1 MSEEIEPHILRK
13 FEIIQ
18 KLGKGAYGIVW
29 KAIDRKM
36 KQVVALKK
44 VFDAFH
50 NATDAQRTFREVM
63 FLQELNGHE
72 NIIRLLNIIKAENNK
87 DLYLV
92 FDFMETDLHAV
103 IRANILE
110 EIHKKNI
117 VYQTLKAIK
126 YIHSGDLIHRDLK
139 PSNILLNSECLVK
152 VADFGLARSVATNE
166 EDGTDPILT
175 EYVATRW
182 YRAPEILLGSH
193 KYTKAVDMWSVGCIL
208 GELIIG
214 KACFPGTSTLNQ
226 IERVLE
232 LTGKPKMEDVLSIES
247 ALAENIINSINIS
260 KKRSFQN
267 FFPNANEESLDLLQK
282 LLAFN
287 PKYRLTVDEALKHRY
302 VKDFVCPEEEI
313 VCNSSIKIPIND
325 NKKLS
330 IREYREALYNDIA
343 KRKKVERKK
352 WQEKY
357 LKQLGV
363 NNELLDKPGAGNAN
377 QSINNNSM
385 VQSTNNKS
393 IINQI
398 DDNSVK
404 VQNNANNFNN
414 NPATVSNY
422 NSNTTVNYN
431 SNNNNNTSNNVLNQ
445 SNNLINKKEMMNNQT
460 NNNNRPVYNKANT
473 QGPNQY
479 TNSLMNEKIPMEKPE
494 KYPQQTLE
502 KASQNINPNQ
512 NKPQPQAQQSG
523 FNYHQY
529 QHYQEKKEPSSYM
542 KPESNIEKKVT
553 NSAMV
558 KPGSQPMNQQ
568 SNPSGNFNSVSNQAS
583 MLSQQQ
589 QKLAGHQK
597 AASYS
602 KGGSMGNNV
611 AGQPQQ
617 VNEKIEKNIGHNTIN
632 GNFEEKMV
640 NPNVGNPSAG
650 LQYKSGVPSNNNNN
664 GSPFGN
670 AGLFYQ
676 SYYQGKIPA
685 AKQQPVGFMAQKK
698 K

>member
-110 EIHKKNI
+110 EIHKKYI
-117 VYQTLKAIK
+117 VYQTLKAMK

-152 VADFGLARSVATNE
+152 VADFGLARSVAANE

-260 KKRSFQN
+260 KKRSFQS
-267 FFPNANEESLDLLQK
+267 FFPNANEESLDLLAK

-287 PKYRLTVDEALKHRY
+287 PKNRLTVDEALKHRY
-302 VKDFVCPEEEI
+302 VKDFSCPEEEI
-313 VCNSSIKIPIND
+313 LCPSWIKIPIND

-363 NNELLDKPGAGNAN
+363 NNELLDKPNPSQLN
-377 QSINNNSM
+377 NNNSIM
-385 VQSTNNKS
+385 QS
-393 IINQI
+393 
-398 DDNSVK
+398 VG
-404 VQNNANNFNN
+404 NN
-414 NPATVSNY
+414 N
-422 NSNTTVNYN
+422 N
-431 SNNNNNTSNNVLNQ
+431 SNNKATSQQAKMDENSMKNSVNNNNASYNSNNVLNQ
-445 SNNLINKKEMMNNQT
+445 SNNTVNKKEIMSNQT
-460 NNNNRPVYNKANT
+460 NNQASREGNRPATAYNKSNT
-473 QGPNQY
+473 QGNSHLSNNFSSNQ
-479 TNSLMNEKIPMEKPE
+479 NNDRASVE
-494 KYPQQTLE
+494 KYQVQNQE
-502 KASQNINPNQ
+502 KTSQNINPNQ
-512 NKPQPQAQQSG
+512 KIVSQNQQA

-529 QHYQEKKEPSSYM
+529 QQQHISEKQVAPMKEA
-542 KPESNIEKKVT
+542 NNEKKVAT
-553 NSAMV
+553 PNQGIKPASQNYPNPNNQFNNANVGMGNNS
-558 KPGSQPMNQQ
+558 S
-568 SNPSGNFNSVSNQAS
+568 S
-583 MLSQQQ
+583 LSQQQ
-589 QKLAGHQK
+589 KFAGYHQK
-597 AASYS
+597 ANSYS
-602 KGGSMGNNV
+602 KAGTLAGNAPVEKNEKNST
-611 AGQPQQ
+611 P
-617 VNEKIEKNIGHNTIN
+617 VNEEKPVMMANN
-632 GNFEEKMV
+632 
-640 NPNVGNPSAG
+640 
-650 LQYKSGVPSNNNNN
+650 QYKSTGGPGNYNN
-664 GSPFGN
+664 GSSFGN

-676 SYYQGKIPA
+676 SYYQGKIPNS
-685 AKQQPVGFMAQKK
+685 KQQPVTFMQKK

>member
-1 MSEEIEPHILRK
+1 MSEEIEPHLLRK

-110 EIHKKNI
+110 EIHKKYI
-117 VYQTLKAIK
+117 IYQTLKAMK

-152 VADFGLARSVATNE
+152 VADFGLARSVAANE

-232 LTGKPKMEDVLSIES
+232 LTGKPKMEDLLSIES

-260 KKRSFQN
+260 KKRSFQS

-287 PKYRLTVDEALKHRY
+287 PKNRLTVDEALKHRY

-313 VCNSSIKIPIND
+313 LCPSSIKIPIND

-343 KRKKVERKK
+343 KRKKIERKK

-363 NNELLDKPGAGNAN
+363 NNELLEKPQVNAALANPN
-377 QSINNNSM
+377 QSQLNNNNNNSM
-385 VQSTNNKS
+385 VQSTNKS
-393 IINQI
+393 MNNQNQI
-398 DDNSVK
+398 DENSMK
-404 VQNNANNFNN
+404 YQTNN
-414 NPATVSNY
+414 NSNAAAY
-422 NSNTTVNYN
+422 NSN
-431 SNNNNNTSNNVLNQ
+431 NNVLNQ
-445 SNNLINKKEMMNNQT
+445 SNNVINKKETMNNQT
-460 NNNNRPVYNKANT
+460 NNGPSRPTTYNKTTNS
-473 QGPNQY
+473 QGNNQY
-479 TNSLMNEKIPMEKPE
+479 TNSYMSNQNNERAPVEKSE
-494 KYPQQTLE
+494 KYQQPVE

-512 NKPQPQAQQSG
+512 KPMQAQPQAY
-523 FNYHQY
+523 NYHQY
-529 QHYQEKKEPSSYM
+529 QQHAQHFQEKKELQQPAQNFVPINERKVVNS
-542 KPESNIEKKVT
+542 SNIKNTYQT
-553 NSAMV
+553 NPAN
-558 KPGSQPMNQQ
+558 QMN
-568 SNPSGNFNSVSNQAS
+568 SNMAANNPS

-589 QKLAGHQK
+589 QKLAGYHQK

-602 KGGSMGNNV
+602 KGGSLGNQNQAGNNV
-611 AGQPQQ
+611 
-617 VNEKIEKNIGHNTIN
+617 EKIEKPAPSNTLN
-632 GNFEEKMV
+632 GNYEEKMV
-640 NPNVGNPSAG
+640 MGNT
-650 LQYKSGVPSNNNNN
+650 QYKSNGAGVGAG

-676 SYYQGKIPA
+676 SYYQGKIPNS
-685 AKQQPVGFMAQKK
+685 KQPVGLMAQKK

>member
-110 EIHKKNI
+110 EIHKKYI
-117 VYQTLKAIK
+117 VHQTLKAMK
-126 YIHSGDLIHRDLK
+126 YIHSGELIHRDLK

-152 VADFGLARSVATNE
+152 VADFGLARSVAMNE

-232 LTGKPKMEDVLSIES
+232 LTGKPKMEDILSIES

-260 KKRSFQN
+260 KKRSFQS

-287 PKYRLTVDEALKHRY
+287 PKNRLTVEEALKHRY
-302 VKDFVCPEEEI
+302 VKDFSCPEEEI
-313 VCNSSIKIPIND
+313 LCPSSIKIPIND

-363 NNELLDKPGAGNAN
+363 NNDLMEKPAAVP
-377 QSINNNSM
+377 NNNSM
-385 VQSTNNKS
+385 IQSNNNVNNNKS
-393 IINQI
+393 INQSQMEE
-398 DDNSVK
+398 NSSKMIV
-404 VQNNANNFNN
+404 
-414 NPATVSNY
+414 
-422 NSNTTVNYN
+422 
-431 SNNNNNTSNNVLNQ
+431 NNNTSMGGYNNPSSNVLNQ
-445 SNNLINKKEMMNNQT
+445 SNNVINKKEGSLNPANREANKASYNKSHTQGSNQIT
-460 NNNNRPVYNKANT
+460 NNYAS
-473 QGPNQY
+473 NQNY
-479 TNSLMNEKIPMEKPE
+479 DRSSIEKQQEKFSSQNMEK
-494 KYPQQTLE
+494 T
-502 KASQNINPNQ
+502 SQNINPSQKQPAQ
-512 NKPQPQAQQSG
+512 NNNFQ
-523 FNYHQY
+523 YHQFQ
-529 QHYQEKKEPSSYM
+529 QHPQHVVEKKEAQQQPQYQNVMKESVEKKPISNSATMKPSSQ
-542 KPESNIEKKVT
+542 NT
-553 NSAMV
+553 NNV
-558 KPGSQPMNQQ
+558 PMNANMNN
-568 SNPSGNFNSVSNQAS
+568 NPAS
-583 MLSQQQ
+583 FLSQQQ
-589 QKLAGHQK
+589 QKFAGLHQK

-602 KGGSMGNNV
+602 KGG
-611 AGQPQQ
+611 
-617 VNEKIEKNIGHNTIN
+617 
-632 GNFEEKMV
+632 
-640 NPNVGNPSAG
+640 
-650 LQYKSGVPSNNNNN
+650 VPSNAPAEKNEKSSMGQNSILNN
-664 GSPFGN
+664 GNGEEKAAMSNTQYKNNGPSGPTNNSSPFGN

-676 SYYQGKIPA
+676 SYYQGKIPSS
-685 AKQQPVGFMAQKK
+685 KQQPVTFMGKK

>member
-110 EIHKKNI
+110 EIHKKYI

-152 VADFGLARSVATNE
+152 VADFGLARSVALNE

-232 LTGKPKMEDVLSIES
+232 LTGKPKMEDILSIES

-267 FFPNANEESLDLLQK
+267 FFPGANEDALDLIQK
-282 LLAFN
+282 MLTFN
-287 PKYRLTVDEALKHRY
+287 PKNRYTVDDALKHRY
-302 VKDFVCPEEEI
+302 VKDFSCPEEEI
-313 VCNSSIKIPIND
+313 VCPGSIKIPIND

-343 KRKKVERKK
+343 KRKKIERKK

-357 LKQLGV
+357 LRQLGV
-363 NNELLDKPGAGNAN
+363 NNDLLEKPAANNSVMNN
-377 QSINNNSM
+377 QSQNNNSM
-385 VQSTNNKS
+385 MQNSLNNNEKTMNHHSQVQPDENSMKYQSNN
-393 IINQI
+393 NTM
-398 DDNSVK
+398 VGY
-404 VQNNANNFNN
+404 NNANN
-414 NPATVSNY
+414 TH
-422 NSNTTVNYN
+422 
-431 SNNNNNTSNNVLNQ
+431 VLNQ
-445 SNNLINKKEMMNNQT
+445 SNNNINKKEVMSNQT
-460 NNNNRPVYNKANT
+460 NNPSKAGYTKSNS
-473 QGPNQY
+473 QVQNPNQY
-479 TNSLMNEKIPMEKPE
+479 ASNYSSNQNNDRTSVE
-494 KYPQQTLE
+494 KYDKHQVQEKLAQNPNNTVKQTQQQT
-502 KASQNINPNQ
+502 
-512 NKPQPQAQQSG
+512 

-529 QHYQEKKEPSSYM
+529 QQHMQHYQEKKEPPAQNTMPY
-542 KPESNIEKKVT
+542 EKKPT
-553 NSAMV
+553 NTPTQQMRPTSQQTPSNMMSNNPAML
-558 KPGSQPMNQQ
+558 
-568 SNPSGNFNSVSNQAS
+568 A
-583 MLSQQQ
+583 QQ
-589 QKLAGHQK
+589 QKYAGFHQK

-602 KGGSMGNNV
+602 KGGALIQQNNT
-611 AGQPQQ
+611 
-617 VNEKIEKNIGHNTIN
+617 VNEKPTTNQVSHPNN
-632 GNFEEKMV
+632 EEKM
-640 NPNVGNPSAG
+640 PMGMTGGQFKSSGMGSSGLGN
-650 LQYKSGVPSNNNNN
+650 N
-664 GSPFGN
+664 
-670 AGLFYQ
+670 GLFYQ
-676 SYYQGKIPA
+676 SYYQGKIPNS
-685 AKQQPVGFMAQKK
+685 KQQAAAFLQKK